1 MSDSTASRIVAART
15 AADLGQRAVA
25 RLTGINQTTLSRI
38 EQGEREAKVNELAS
52 LAWVLG
58 CTISE
63 LTGRSTVRDRAECAA
78 RASDDA
84 DMESMRQ
91 EMLHYLELDAYLEEQ
106 GIPVPV

>member
-1 MSDSTASRIVAART
+1 MAETIALRIVAARE
-15 AADLGQRAVA
+15 AANLGQRRVA
-25 RLTGINQTTLSRI
+25 RLTGINQTALSRI
-38 EQGEREAKVNELAS
+38 ESGEREAKVNELAS
-52 LAWVLG
+52 LAWALG

-78 RASDDA
+78 RATDGA

-106 GIPVPV
+106 GVPVPA